1 MEVIRLEFLTNSYE
15 ETIELGNK
23 IGSLLSPNDCILLTG
38 DLGAGKTTL
47 TKGIGKGLGIEKN
60 INSPTFTIVKE
71 YHGNL
76 DLYHIDLYRLESLGQ
91 DFDLEEYFN
100 LGGVTVVEWPFNVKD
115 ILPNSYLEIKITY
128 IDDNKRKLNLIPHG
142 KRYEEM
148 VGEIKC

>member
-15 ETIELGNK
+15 ETIKLGIK
-23 IGSLLSPNDCILLTG
+23 IGNLLKANDCILLTG

-47 TKGIGKGLGIEKN
+47 TKGIGKGLGVERN

-71 YHGNL
+71 YHGRL
-76 DLYHIDLYRLESLGQ
+76 DLYHIDLYRLETLGQ

-100 LGGVTVVEWPFNVKD
+100 LGGVTVVEWPFNVQD
-115 ILPNSYLEIKITY
+115 ILPASYLEIKITY
-128 IDDNKRKLNLIPHG
+128 IDENKRKLEILPHG